1 MTQMRVSDTNGG
13 SIYTHGIHGAG
24 IYTNIG
30 GIFMV
35 NVTIYSIHGSYGISF
50 GQMLTRRA
58 TKRLKRF
65 PASQFNGLSA
75 FGSRLVQR
83 HGNPFSVRN
92 IDEAQT
98 FF

>member
-1 MTQMRVSDTNGG
+1 MAVSIPIG
-13 SIYTHGIHGAG
+13 SMYAIYA
-24 IYTNIG
+24 NIW

>member
-35 NVTIYSIHGSYGISF
+35 NVTIYSIHGSYGY
-50 GQMLTRRA
+50 
-58 TKRLKRF
+58 RF
-65 PASQFNGLSA
+65 PFPDLILRTDPSYFARTATLLGFPN
-75 FGSRLVQR
+75 SRR
-83 HGNPFSVRN
+83 
-92 IDEAQT
+92 
-98 FF
+98 